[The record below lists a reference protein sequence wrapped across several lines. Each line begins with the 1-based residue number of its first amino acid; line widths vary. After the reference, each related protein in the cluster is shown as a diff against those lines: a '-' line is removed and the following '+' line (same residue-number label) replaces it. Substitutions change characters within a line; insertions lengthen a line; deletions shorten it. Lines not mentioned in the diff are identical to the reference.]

1 MKYTSIPD
9 IPCPEKDSFGIHPYA
24 QGLIRFIKGTKTPI
38 TIALQ
43 GEWGSGKT
51 SLMNTLQDELCG
63 PDGQFLPVWINTWEY
78 ALMQDTSSTLIQ
90 IISKMVQQTA
100 SDNNKRKALFE
111 KVKRISTV
119 AAKTAIGI
127 TGGDGSA
134 IDEFFSTKNSSV
146 GELRDELQ
154 KTVKEKVEEDG
165 KRGFIFFIDDL
176 DRINPPTA
184 VELLELLK
192 NIFTLE
198 YCVFVLAIDYD
209 VVVKGLKPK
218 FGELTDT
225 NEREFRSFFDKIIQV
240 PFTMPVSNY
249 KIDSFLQQSLLE
261 IGWLNTS
268 QAQTT
273 PLIGRISKTA
283 QLTVSNNPRSLKRL
297 LNNLSLIHCINASI
311 SDDNEKINIS
321 SNLDVYL
328 NFTLVAIQ
336 IAYPKIY
343 SILKKHPDFTTWNEE
358 IAVQL
363 NLKALDDDEK
373 QRLSKNSHFDELWE
387 QILYRICE
395 SDYYLRSKAI
405 NISTLFDEIRTA
417 ILEFKDEGNPI
428 KDIRSAMEDALSLS
442 AVTNLEAFDDNP
454 VDIHTSSFLKTVRDL
469 LIKELK
475 RTMPKIRETIEP
487 ASARVQTNAP
497 VWLIPGVHFNLHADN
512 YHSYKGKILL
522 SIRLDASIDCDTL
535 QYDDIKAFYNAIGH
549 SEELHRIEQEYEK
562 TVQKYSQERMSC
574 FNSRP
579 LLNVVYPGANSHVV
593 AMEFWAMFP
602 DVQQFYKPDVVAHL
616 TNMVRVMYDTR
627 QKLRDAAK
635 IS

>member
-1 MKYTSIPD
+1 MKFTSIPD
-9 IPCPEKDSFGIHPYA
+9 TPCPEKDSFGIHPYA
-24 QGLIRFIKGTKTPI
+24 QGLIRFIENTATPI

-63 PDGQFLPVWINTWEY
+63 ENGKFLPVWINTWEY
-78 ALMQDTSSTLIQ
+78 ALMRDSSSTLIQ

-100 SDNNKRKALFE
+100 SNNDKRKELFE
-111 KVKRISTV
+111 KVKRIGAV

-154 KTVKEKVEEDG
+154 KTVKETVEENK
-165 KRGFIFFIDDL
+165 KRGFVFFIDDL

-192 NIFTLE
+192 NIFTLDK
-198 YCVFVLAIDYD
+198 CVFVLAIDYD

-249 KIDSFLQQSLLE
+249 KIDSFLQQSLLD

-268 QAQTT
+268 QAETT

-297 LNNLSLIHCINASI
+297 LNNLSLIRCINASVSDENEI
-311 SDDNEKINIS
+311 SNIS

-417 ILEFKDEGNPI
+417 IQEDKDEGNPT

-475 RTMPKIRETIEP
+475 RTLQQISKTIGP

-497 VWLIPGVHFNLHADN
+497 VWLTPDVHFNLHSDN
-512 YHSYKGKILL
+512 YHSYKGKVLL
-522 SIRLDASIDCDTL
+522 SIRLDASLGCDTL
-535 QYDDIKAFYNAIGH
+535 QYNNINAYFDAIGR
-549 SEELHRIEQEYEK
+549 SEDLQRIEQKYGK
-562 TVQKYSQERMSC
+562 TVQEYSQERMSC

-602 DVQQFYKPDVVAHL
+602 DVKQFYQADVIAHL
-616 TNMVRVMYDTR
+616 ANMVRVMYNTR
-627 QKLRDAAK
+627 QELRDAAK

>member
-51 SLMNTLQDELCG
+51 SLMNTLQDVLCG
-63 PDGQFLPVWINTWEY
+63 PEGQFLPVWINTWEY
-78 ALMQDTSSTLIQ
+78 ALMHDSSSTLIQ

-100 SDNNKRKALFE
+100 SNNEIKRKALFE
-111 KVKRISTV
+111 KVKRISAV

-154 KTVKEKVEEDG
+154 ETVKEKVEES
-165 KRGFIFFIDDL
+165 KKSGFIFFIDDL

-249 KIDSFLQQSLLE
+249 RVDGFLRDSLLN
-261 IGWLNTS
+261 IGWCSSS
-268 QAQTT
+268 QHDNKV
-273 PLIGRISKTA
+273 LMSRISEVAKI
-283 QLTVSNNPRSLKRL
+283 TVGNNPRSLKRL
-297 LNNLSLIHCINASI
+297 LNNLSLIKCINESQENRDGDFLK
-311 SDDNEKINIS
+311 DDLS
-321 SNLDVYL
+321 VFLS
-328 NFTLVAIQ
+328 FALVSMQ

-343 SILKKHPDFTTWNEE
+343 NVLNKYPGFTTWNED
-358 IAVQL
+358 IAFQL
-363 NLKALDDDEK
+363 NLKPLDEST
-373 QRLSKNSHFDELWE
+373 RNNLASVEEFNEEWE
-387 QILYRICE
+387 QLLFRICHA
-395 SDYYLRSKAI
+395 DYYLRNKSL
-405 NISTLFDEIRTA
+405 NISTLLNLMRTF
-417 ILEFKDEGNPI
+417 IMEGNDQNMDEPNLI
-428 KDIRSAMEDALSLS
+428 SDTIRWTMQMS
-442 AVTNLEAFDDNP
+442 AVTNLEANDHAP
-454 VDIHTSSFLKTVRDL
+454 VDYHTSSFLKEVRDR
-469 LIKELK
+469 LISSLK
-475 RTMPKIRETIEP
+475 KTLPQNASHIAP
-487 ASARVQTNAP
+487 ASARVQVTAP
-497 VWLIPGVHFNLHADN
+497 IQLTPNINVKLETYPD
-512 YHSYKGKILL
+512 KGR
-522 SIRLDASIDCDTL
+522 IRLNL
-535 QYDDIKAFYNAIGH
+535 GMNIGMQCKKPQFETPLAYI
-549 SEELHRIEQEYEK
+549 EERNITEEFNKIEREYQL
-562 TVQKYSQERMSC
+562 TVQKFSQERSSC
-574 FNSRP
+574 YCSRP
-579 LLNVVYPGANSHVV
+579 MMQGAYTYNNDHYVWLQFGV
-593 AMEFWAMFP
+593 MFP
-602 DVQQFYKPDVVAHL
+602 NTEAFNEQRTISDMTEMICAMLKARQQIETL
-616 TNMVRVMYDTR
+616 
-627 QKLRDAAK
+627 LR
-635 IS
+635 

>member
-343 SILKKHPDFTTWNEE
+343 SIL
-358 IAVQL
+358 
-363 NLKALDDDEK
+363 
-373 QRLSKNSHFDELWE
+373 
-387 QILYRICE
+387 
-395 SDYYLRSKAI
+395 
-405 NISTLFDEIRTA
+405 
-417 ILEFKDEGNPI
+417 
-428 KDIRSAMEDALSLS
+428 
-442 AVTNLEAFDDNP
+442 
-454 VDIHTSSFLKTVRDL
+454 
-469 LIKELK
+469 
-475 RTMPKIRETIEP
+475 
-487 ASARVQTNAP
+487 
-497 VWLIPGVHFNLHADN
+497 
-512 YHSYKGKILL
+512 
-522 SIRLDASIDCDTL
+522 
-535 QYDDIKAFYNAIGH
+535 
-549 SEELHRIEQEYEK
+549 
-562 TVQKYSQERMSC
+562 
-574 FNSRP
+574 
-579 LLNVVYPGANSHVV
+579 
-593 AMEFWAMFP
+593 
-602 DVQQFYKPDVVAHL
+602 
-616 TNMVRVMYDTR
+616 
-627 QKLRDAAK
+627 
-635 IS
+635 